1 MNTRLTERFD
11 VLRAAIGL
19 FVVLG
24 VVLTAV
30 AGYALLAPASF
41 AISADLAVSLL
52 SGVSLL
58 AFAVV
63 LTMWLHNQMGR
74 RRPRRSA

>member
-1 MNTRLTERFD
+1 MTTKFTERFD
-11 VLRAAIGL
+11 PLRVAIGL

-30 AGYALLAPASF
+30 AGYAVLAPTGLT
-41 AISADLAVSLL
+41 ISADLAVSVL
-52 SGVSLL
+52 SGVSLA

-63 LTMWLHNQMGR
+63 LTMWLRNQMGR
-74 RRPRRSA
+74 RPRRSV